1 MAFTEDLDP
10 FLDTAEFAV
19 PVNAGG
25 VSGLGIL
32 DMPSEVI
39 ADGVVLTT
47 DYELTCE
54 ASKFGDLAYGAGV
67 NVDGHAYTVRNA
79 ASIDDGAF
87 CKVMLQRTATPS
99 QAVSAPAL
107 LDGDGVAPDSMV
119 IMDGGSPDTIY
130 IEGNVLDAGAP

>member
-1 MAFTEDLDP
+1 MAFVEDLSV
-10 FLDTAEFAV
+10 FLSDDEFAK
-19 PVNAGG
+19 PVTAGG

-47 DYELTCE
+47 DYKLTCE

-67 NVDGHAYTVRNA
+67 NVDGHAYTVRNVA
-79 ASIDDGAF
+79 LIDNGVF
-87 CKVMLQRTATPS
+87 CEVMLQRTATPS
-99 QAVSAPAL
+99 QAVGAPAL
-107 LDGDGVAPDSMV
+107 LDGDGVASDSTV
-119 IMDGGSPDTIY
+119 IMDGGSPDTVY